1 MQKYFF
7 RWFVST
13 WFNTGPPIWTSFLA
27 NQSDPTWPIGFQFPP
42 GIDPSHGSTN
52 LDWHMSE
59 WASICPTQTCGAFIW
74 YISGDTG
81 SNSFLPMSE
90 NMYQMDQAPWL
101 TETFPANVRGK
112 TANRTQVTSLI
123 LYCTPLHLPRKSTT
137 PR

>member
-1 MQKYFF
+1 
-7 RWFVST
+7 
-13 WFNTGPPIWTSFLA
+13 
-27 NQSDPTWPIGFQFPP
+27 
-42 GIDPSHGSTN
+42 
-52 LDWHMSE
+52 MSE

-112 TANRTQVTSLI
+112 TANRTQVILI
-123 LYCTPLHLPRKSTT
+123 LLYTPAPTSKINNT
-137 PR
+137 